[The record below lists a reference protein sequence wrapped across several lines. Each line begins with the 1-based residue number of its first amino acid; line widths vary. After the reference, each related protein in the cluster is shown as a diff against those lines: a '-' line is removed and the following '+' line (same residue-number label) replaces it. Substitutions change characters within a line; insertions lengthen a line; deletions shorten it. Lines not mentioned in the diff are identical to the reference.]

1 MGAVARKEERE
12 MSAETERDETGETG
26 SGDTTETQSREV
38 TRSDSDETQSREDDS
53 REKAQLDRA
62 AESFVEV
69 EQVLGHL
76 GEGMT
81 TRGQAIDVA
90 RVPASEVP
98 EEFPYEIGT
107 DDVLALTLELVDG
120 EGQTVR
126 TYFEWP
132 ESGTDDRLARLLD
145 LCEISV
151 DRFADLHG
159 TDILLR
165 VEGGYYVPALPE
177 EKPRGDPRAIYGILA
192 GIAPSITI
200 ALFSFFG
207 LGSVV
212 ASGSFFLLWVVCTF
226 ILLPIAIYVD
236 AWNLRTTTDWD
247 GGPLFW
253 AFFALIPALNV
264 LVVPAY
270 LIMRENAQPVV

>member
-1 MGAVARKEERE
+1 MARKEERE
-12 MSAETERDETGETG
+12 VSAEVDSDEAGADSGEVGTSSETGESG
-26 SGDTTETQSREV
+26 SGENSSREMEA
-38 TRSDSDETQSREDDS
+38 DET
-53 REKAQLDRA
+53 EKERFDHA

-90 RVPASEVP
+90 RIPASEVP
-98 EEFPYEIGT
+98 DDFPYQIGT
-107 DDVLALTLELVDG
+107 DDALALALELVDG

-145 LCEISV
+145 LCDVSV
-151 DRFADLHG
+151 NKFADLHG
-159 TDILLR
+159 ANILLR
-165 VEGGYYVPALPE
+165 VESGHYVPALPD
-177 EKPRGDPRAIYGILA
+177 EKPRGDPRAFYGILA

-207 LGSVV
+207 LGDLVFTSL
-212 ASGSFFLLWVVCTF
+212 FFLLWVVCTF
-226 ILLPIAIYVD
+226 IVLPIAIYVD
-236 AWNLRTTTDWD
+236 SWHLRTTTDWD

-264 LVVPAY
+264 IVVPAY
-270 LIMRENAQPVV
+270 LIMRESAQPVV